1 MSEKTTVLAIHVY
14 EDQGIEIEMGLDKV
28 TMPATILIGI
38 LEQIKFDLLRDQS
51 IIPVKKDATQYDA

>member
-1 MSEKTTVLAIHVY
+1 MLEKTTILAIHVY

-28 TMPATILIGI
+28 SMPATILIGI

-51 IIPVKKDATQYDA
+51 VIPVKKDTTQYDA

>member
-28 TMPATILIGI
+28 SMPATILIGI

>member
-38 LEQIKFDLLRDQS
+38 LEQIKFYLLRDQS